1 MVITA
6 VTDELVPQV
15 MEFLRSRKEFGFS
28 QDWHGVFNYR
38 WKQENF
44 PYGYAIVH
52 EGQVL
57 GFLGTLFCER
67 VIGETSLVYCNLSV
81 WVVDDSRK
89 GARSLALALL
99 APALKIKNILITCFT
114 ANEKGLNGL
123 KKVGFKSID
132 DRQIALP
139 TLTSYL
145 AWPANGS
152 FEAIFDMETI
162 ARYLDEKDTRI
173 LSDHKHLDCSHFLLR
188 DKITDQYCYVVGV
201 MSPFRLRSVPWPVG
215 ALLQRVLSGYW
226 CFNICYSSAPRLLAQ
241 NIQFVNRSLWKHRN
255 VLALR
260 YDSRLVPQRLSF
272 WEYKKPTVRL
282 GFGSVDLQT
291 QNIDALYS
299 ELVTYNIY

>member
-1 MVITA
+1 MVVTA
-6 VTDELVPQV
+6 VTDEMIPQV
-15 MEFLRSRKEFGFS
+15 LAFLRSRKEFGFS

-38 WKQENF
+38 WKEKNF
-44 PYGYAIVH
+44 PYGYAIIH

-81 WVVDDSRK
+81 WVVDDSHK

-123 KKVGFKSID
+123 KRAGFKSID
-132 DRQIALP
+132 DRQVALP
-139 TLTSYL
+139 TVISYL
-145 AWPANGS
+145 AWPTNAS
-152 FEAIFDMETI
+152 FETIFDMEAI

-173 LSDHKHLDCSHFLLR
+173 LSDHKDLDCMHFLLR
-188 DKITDQYCYVVGV
+188 DKITDKYCYVIGT
-201 MSPFRLRSVPWPVG
+201 MSPFRLRSLPWPVG
-215 ALLQRVLSGYW
+215 TLLRRILSGCS

-241 NIQFVNRSLWKHRN
+241 NIRFVNRSLWKHRN

-260 YDSRLVPQRLSF
+260 YDSRLIPERLSF
-272 WEYKKPTVRL
+272 WGFKTPTVRL
-282 GFGSVDLQT
+282 GFGSMDFQR
-291 QNIDALYS
+291 QEIDALYS
-299 ELVTYNIY
+299 ELVTYNTY